1 MKNLNK
7 QEPDTGQSQDSQKK
21 SLSEVSQPKRIKP
34 KIAEETLT
42 SPSNNGSQTL
52 DNQTTMMKK
61 NTLENELESGEE
73 PTPKKERKPK
83 SLMPVPKLSVLE
95 SRTLQALKRLR
106 VKPEALQSLPQ
117 ITPMLKKSLKGG
129 LRTALEAMR
138 FATNDEVVADFLK
151 AYDKIPIG
159 DRERVPWEAIMIKAK
174 VNPIYLLGAIQM
186 AVQTYC
192 WNKSRFLAVSNHPNI
207 TKARVKY
214 ALAAPGGF
222 KDRDALDIV
231 NGFLQSPRGATVNI
245 NQQVA
250 SFPGGQSKDGEDVV
264 NSQSVYQGDDVEERL
279 FGGDDILDGKIIK
292 IKQRLLEG

>member
-1 MKNLNK
+1 
-7 QEPDTGQSQDSQKK
+7 
-21 SLSEVSQPKRIKP
+21 VSKPKRIKP
-34 KIAEETLT
+34 KSAEETLT
-42 SPSNNGSQTL
+42 SLLSNGSQIL
-52 DNQTTMMKK
+52 DKQTTMMKK

-73 PTPKKERKPK
+73 LTPKKERKPK
-83 SLMPVPKLSVLE
+83 SLMPVPKLSALE
-95 SRTLQALKRLR
+95 SRTLQALKRLK
-106 VKPEALQSLPQ
+106 VKPEAFQSLPQ

-138 FATNDEVVADFLK
+138 FTTNDEVVADFLK
-151 AYDKIPIG
+151 VYDKIPIG
-159 DRERVPWEAIMIKAK
+159 DRDRLPWEAIMIKAK

-186 AVQTYC
+186 AVQTYS
-192 WNKSRFLAVSNHPNI
+192 WNKSRFLAVSSHPEI
-207 TKARVKY
+207 TKNRIKFAKM
-214 ALAAPGGF
+214 AGGV
-222 KDRDALDIV
+222 KDREALDIV

-250 SFPGGQSKDGEDVV
+250 TFPGGKSKDGEDVV

>member
-1 MKNLNK
+1 MKQLRE
-7 QEPDTGQSQDSQKK
+7 QEPDTGQSQDRKK
-21 SLSEVSQPKRIKP
+21 KLSSVVSKPKRIKP
-34 KIAEETLT
+34 KSAEETLT
-42 SPSNNGSQTL
+42 SLLSNGSQIL
-52 DNQTTMMKK
+52 DKQTTMMKK

-73 PTPKKERKPK
+73 LTPKKERKPK
-83 SLMPVPKLSVLE
+83 SLMPVPKLSALE
-95 SRTLQALKRLR
+95 SRTLQALKRLK
-106 VKPEALQSLPQ
+106 VKPEAFQSLPQ

-138 FATNDEVVADFLK
+138 FTTNDEVVADFLK
-151 AYDKIPIG
+151 VYDKIPIG
-159 DRERVPWEAIMIKAK
+159 DRDRLPWEAIMIKAK

-186 AVQTYC
+186 AVQTYS
-192 WNKSRFLAVSNHPNI
+192 WNKSRFLAVSSHPEI
-207 TKARVKY
+207 TKNRIKFAKM
-214 ALAAPGGF
+214 AGGV
-222 KDRDALDIV
+222 KDREALDIV

-250 SFPGGQSKDGEDVV
+250 TFPGGKSKDGEDVV